1 MSVTQDTF
9 SQYAVIGFHGQQNT
23 DFPAWISSQH
33 AEGGAIPFGV
43 AVSYGTADHQA
54 VIGGASAGVLIGVT
68 VRTQAVENN
77 AAGESVY
84 AEVKAMSVMEKGR
97 LYVTVSDGAT
107 RGGQV
112 YVVQATGELVSSAN
126 DGAATP
132 VAYVALTGARFV
144 RSCAAGE
151 VSEIEIK

>member
-9 SQYAVIGFHGQQNT
+9 SQYSGIGFHGQQNT
-23 DFPAWISSQH
+23 DFPSWISSQH

-43 AVSYGTADHQA
+43 AVSFGTADHQA
-54 VIGGASAGVLIGVT
+54 VLGGASSGVLIGVT

-84 AEVKAMSVMEKGR
+84 RQDQAMSVMQKGR
-97 LYVTVSDGAT
+97 MYVTVADGAT
-107 RGGQV
+107 RGAQV
-112 YVVQATGELVSSAN
+112 YVVPATGELVSTAAN
-126 DGAATP
+126 N
-132 VAYVALTGARFV
+132 VALTGARFV
-144 RSCAAGE
+144 RACAAGE

>member
-9 SQYAVIGFHGQQNT
+9 SQYSGIGFHGQQNT
-23 DFPAWISSQH
+23 DFPSWISSQH

-43 AVSYGTADHQA
+43 AVSFGTADHQA
-54 VIGGASAGVLIGVT
+54 VLGGAASADLIGVT

-77 AAGESVY
+77 AAGESLY
-84 AEVKAMSVMEKGR
+84 REDQAMSVMEKGR
-97 LYVTVSDGAT
+97 MFVTVSDGAT

-132 VAYVALTGARFV
+132 VAYLALAGARFL

>member
-9 SQYAVIGFHGQQNT
+9 SQYAGIGFHGQQNT
-23 DFPAWISSQH
+23 DFPSWISSQH

-43 AVSYGTADHQA
+43 AVSFGTADHQA
-54 VIGGASAGVLIGVT
+54 KLGGASSGVLIGVT

-84 AEVKAMSVMEKGR
+84 RQDQAMSVMQKGR
-97 LYVTVSDGAT
+97 MYVTVADGAT
-107 RGGQV
+107 RGAQV
-112 YVVQATGELVSSAN
+112 YVVPATGELVST
-126 DGAATP
+126 ATDN
-132 VAYVALTGARFV
+132 VALTGARFV
-144 RSCAAGE
+144 RACAAGE